1 MIVNFRARGISQGVR
16 KLTQAPR
23 VIYIKKKEW
32 LSVPAHCPYLISISH
47 DVYIFSCSA
56 YIFSNFGVNGTS
68 SSFFLLE
75 ISIQK

>member
-1 MIVNFRARGISQGVR
+1 MIVNFRVRGISQGVC

-23 VIYIKKKEW
+23 VKKKEKEW
-32 LSVPAHCPYLISISH
+32 LSVTAHCLYLISISH